1 MRIKYFEDTDTMLI
15 EFSDREVAETIEIS
29 ENFYAEV
36 DKEGKVVALTF
47 EHASQYT
54 DLSEISISPA
64 ILGKREGNAPRRSA

>member
-36 DKEGKVVALTF
+36 DKEGRVVALTL

-54 DLSEISISPA
+54 DFSEFSISPA
-64 ILGKREGNAPRRSA
+64 ILRKGERSANI

>member
-36 DKEGKVVALTF
+36 DEEGRVVALTF
-47 EHASQYT
+47 EHASQYA
-54 DLSEISISPA
+54 DFSEFSISPI
-64 ILGKREGNAPRRSA
+64 ILGKKERGAKI